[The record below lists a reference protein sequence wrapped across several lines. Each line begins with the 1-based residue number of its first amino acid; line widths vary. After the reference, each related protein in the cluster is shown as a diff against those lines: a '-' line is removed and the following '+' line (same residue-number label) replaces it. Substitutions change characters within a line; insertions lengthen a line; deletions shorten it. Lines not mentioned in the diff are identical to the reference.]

1 MARFKSPALIA
12 AALLASAALVA
23 PVQADMSK
31 LNMDVAYSATRIIEG
46 GPERGTQRVQRLE
59 QRYFQQSA
67 MTNRMEQ
74 HHEGQH
80 SVIIMNG
87 DRGVMWIVMP
97 SQRMYM
103 ESPIDGQPFDGANV
117 EIPDPDT
124 WAMERVGRESVNG
137 IPATKYFVSSD
148 NGQTDR
154 MKGHMWVS
162 DEGIPLRTDLM
173 AGTDRIQ
180 MELRDLVV
188 GPQPAALFEPPAGFQ
203 RLDLG
208 TGMGGAGLFE
218 GLTGMPGVD
227 AATEGG
233 MTTSGEGEDPGFVD
247 ELASETTEAAK
258 SATREEI
265 HNSVRESVSKGLR
278 KLLPGSR

>member
-1 MARFKSPALIA
+1 MTHFKSLALIA
-12 AALLASAALVA
+12 TALIASAALVA
-23 PVQADMSK
+23 PAHADLSK

-46 GPERGTQRVQRLE
+46 GAERGTQNIQRME

-67 MTNRMEQ
+67 MINRMEQ
-74 HHEGQH
+74 HHQGEH

-87 DRGVMWIVMP
+87 NRGVMWIVMP

-124 WAMERVGRESVNG
+124 WAMDRVGRESVNG
-137 IPATKYFVSSD
+137 VPATKYFVSSD
-148 NGQTDR
+148 NGQTGR
-154 MKGHMWVS
+154 MQGHMWVS
-162 DEGIPLRTDLM
+162 DDGIPLRTDLM

-188 GPQPAALFEPPAGFQ
+188 GPQPASLFEPPAGFQ

-208 TGMGGAGLFE
+208 MGMGGKGLFE
-218 GLTGMPGVD
+218 GLPGMPGTD
-227 AATEGG
+227 AVPGYGVTAA
-233 MTTSGEGEDPGFVD
+233 GEHDEPGFVD
-247 ELASETTEAAK
+247 ELATETAEAAK
-258 SATREEI
+258 SATREEV
-265 HNSVRESVSKGLR
+265 NRSVRESVGKGLR
-278 KLLPGSR
+278 KLLPGGR

>member
-1 MARFKSPALIA
+1 MVTCKTFVLTA
-12 AALLASAALVA
+12 AGLLASAGLVA
-23 PVQADMSK
+23 SAQADISK

-46 GPERGTQRVQRLE
+46 GAERGTKQNQRIE

-74 HHEGQH
+74 YYEGEH

-87 DRGVMWIVMP
+87 ERGVMWIVMP

-117 EIPDPDT
+117 EIPDPDS

-162 DEGIPLRTDLM
+162 DDGIPLRTDMM

-208 TGMGGAGLFE
+208 MGMGGKGLLE
-218 GLTGMPGVD
+218 GLTGMPGTD
-227 AATEGG
+227 APEYGA
-233 MTTSGEGEDPGFVD
+233 TTSGESNQPGFVE
-247 ELASETTEAAK
+247 ELATETTEAAK
-258 SATREEI
+258 AATRDEV

-278 KLLPGSR
+278 KLLPGGR

>member
-1 MARFKSPALIA
+1 MANYQPLMFTA

-23 PVQADMSK
+23 TAEADMSK

-46 GPERGTQRVQRLE
+46 GAERGTQHIQRME

-74 HHEGQH
+74 HHQGEH

-124 WAMERVGRESVNG
+124 WAMDRVGREAVNG

-154 MKGHMWVS
+154 MKGHMWIS

-208 TGMGGAGLFE
+208 MGMGGKGLFE
-218 GLTGMPGVD
+218 GLTGMPGMD
-227 AATEGG
+227 APEYGT
-233 MTTSGEGEDPGFVD
+233 TTSGESNQPGFAE
-247 ELASETTEAAK
+247 ELATETTEAAK
-258 SATREEI
+258 AATREEV

>member
-1 MARFKSPALIA
+1 MATSNAILLTA
-12 AALLASAALVA
+12 TALLTSAGFVASA
-23 PVQADMSK
+23 QADMSK

-46 GPERGTQRVQRLE
+46 GAERGTQHIQRLE

-74 HHEGQH
+74 HHQGEH

-148 NGQTDR
+148 NGQTGR
-154 MKGHMWVS
+154 MQGHMWVS
-162 DEGIPLRTDLM
+162 DDGIPMRTDLM

-188 GPQPAALFEPPAGFQ
+188 GPQPASLFEPPAGFQ

-208 TGMGGAGLFE
+208 MGMGGKGLFE
-218 GLTGMPGVD
+218 GLTGMPGMD
-227 AATEGG
+227 ASDYGT
-233 MTTSGEGEDPGFVD
+233 TTSGESDQPSFAE
-247 ELASETTEAAK
+247 ELATETSEAAK
-258 SATREEI
+258 AAAREEV